1 MVTRGWGEKDK
12 RKLRLVDTEFLF
24 GMMKSSRNGQG
35 WQSPDTVK
43 YINATE
49 LHTAKQL
56 QR

>member
-1 MVTRGWGEKDK
+1 MVTRGRGEKDK

-24 GMMKSSRNGQG
+24 GMMKSSRNGQR